1 MPIIE
6 SALIV
11 KGAMAIGH
19 WLSAHGTSAMAAK
32 GGAVLAK
39 SAAVNGVAS
48 TATATATAAT
58 GASLVVGYYVWTT
71 ESIGI
76 LGEGLDAVYEGDAE
90 KFVEKISKLVMKMN
104 MDLDELPEQVQNF
117 LVKADFSYEQ
127 AHQLAGVVQAFDEEI
142 EKSVRRK
149 RGY

>member
-39 SAAVNGVAS
+39 SAATHGIAS
-48 TATATATAAT
+48 TATAAATAAT

-71 ESIGI
+71 ESVSI
-76 LGEGLDAVYEGDAE
+76 LGEGLDAIVEGDADKVVK
-90 KFVEKISKLVMKMN
+90 KFAKLAMKLN
-104 MDLDELPEQVQNF
+104 MDLDDFPQEVEDF
-117 LVKADFSYEQ
+117 LLNADFSYEQ
-127 AHQLAGVVQAFDEEI
+127 AHQVAGVVQALDEEI
-142 EKSVRRK
+142 EERVRKKSR
-149 RGY
+149 